1 LQNECLLLKF
11 LDIFL
16 NKKDVPWVHLVWESY
31 YDSAFPPAKFRDC
44 SFWWRDCLKLLPKFK
59 EISTSPLKN
68 GSTIKVWT
76 DTSHDQ
82 PLHHSLPHLASF
94 AKTLETSVQQALL
107 LEDLSDLFHLP
118 LTEAAYLEYITLS
131 DLLQSFDSV
140 DESDIWSY
148 PWGVNYSV
156 SKAYAFFMNLKY
168 PSPLHP
174 TFSWLW
180 KSCYQQ
186 NTESSAGCSSKTD

>member
-1 LQNECLLLKF
+1 MSLGYTLFGSPTTTLHFHLPNSEIVLFGGGTVLNFYPNSRKYLL
-11 LDIFL
+11 
-16 NKKDVPWVHLVWESY
+16 
-31 YDSAFPPAKFRDC
+31 A
-44 SFWWRDCLKLLPKFK
+44 
-59 EISTSPLKN
+59 LKN

-82 PLHHSLPHLASF
+82 QLHHSLPHLASF

-186 NTESSAGCSSKTD
+186 NTESSADCSSKTD